1 MPVVV
6 RLAAGLARWV
16 CGEACR
22 QLVLVV
28 LFLAFTVT
36 LPGVGR
42 SLVQSYVDLANS
54 RKVSATE
61 NFLLQGLHMCCD
73 SPSLS
78 ATGKPMIVLSLPES
92 LVLLASSENSAT
104 EAVRTV
110 ELAQNLH
117 TIRDMAAKE
126 PRQTRAFTQL

>member
-28 LFLAFTVT
+28 LFLAFIVA
-36 LPGVGR
+36 LPGVCR
-42 SLVQSYVDLANS
+42 SLVLSYV
-54 RKVSATE
+54 
-61 NFLLQGLHMCCD
+61 NFQRSLQQRSSCYNMCCD

-78 ATGKPMIVLSLPES
+78 ATGKLMIVLSS
-92 LVLLASSENSAT
+92 DVRGCSHVAENVST
-104 EAVRTV
+104 FTYSKSGHC
-110 ELAQNLH
+110 LAQSLYAVYVAEKYLRVF
-117 TIRDMAAKE
+117 IGADSKY
-126 PRQTRAFTQL
+126 L